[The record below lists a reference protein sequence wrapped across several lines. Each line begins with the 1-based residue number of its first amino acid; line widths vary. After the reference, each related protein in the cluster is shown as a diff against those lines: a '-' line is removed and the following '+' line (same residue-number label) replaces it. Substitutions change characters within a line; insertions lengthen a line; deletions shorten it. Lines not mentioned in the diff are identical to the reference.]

1 MPDRVGAVPTLMLL
15 VDWDAAE
22 LVAPGVAD
30 VADPD
35 DPELQPVASR
45 RPANPTA
52 TILARRSMSHLSS
65 LPGGQAVRKCGQA
78 VRKSPKL
85 PSNFCATLTHLPG
98 PVKGGR
104 RS

>member
-30 VADPD
+30 AGGPD

-65 LPGGQAVRKCGQA
+65 LPGGQPVQ
-78 VRKSPKL
+78 KSPKL
-85 PSNFCATLTHLPG
+85 PSNFCATLTHLPC